1 MPHPRT
7 DDTRAMLTDLHRAVE
22 ADRANRVDLSEGP
35 LPPPSAYMQL
45 AQGRRADLPMQ
56 PLAPLTDD
64 DLPMHLTL
72 GDALRLAA
80 SVVLAVATIAMST
93 GLTRCGG

>member
-7 DDTRAMLTDLHRAVE
+7 DDAHTMLTDLHRAVE
-22 ADRANRVDLSEGP
+22 ADRAGRIDLSEGP

-45 AQGRRADLPMQ
+45 VQGRRADLPVQ

-64 DLPMHLTL
+64 DMPVHLTKW
-72 GDALRLAA
+72 DVLRLLA
-80 SVVLAVATIAMST
+80 SVLLAVATIAMST
-93 GLTRCGG
+93 GLIQFGG